1 MEITWTDITGV
12 IISGLIWITAV
23 VAIVVGC
30 VYFNR
35 RLKFYIY
42 QKNDILCLSSFD
54 RGNGAC
60 HISIAF
66 YALKKISREQMTE
79 IEPINGDELKV
90 DVRPFG
96 DFKKVYFII
105 IDNFGRKYKTSYK
118 RSSKDERQ

>member
-1 MEITWTDITGV
+1 
-12 IISGLIWITAV
+12 
-23 VAIVVGC
+23 
-30 VYFNR
+30 
-35 RLKFYIY
+35 
-42 QKNDILCLSSFD
+42 
-54 RGNGAC
+54 
-60 HISIAF
+60 
-66 YALKKISREQMTE
+66 MTE